1 MKLESLTIGPA
12 PWNEECAQVG
22 CEEYLDRSRKETSA
36 FRRQILR
43 HYPVPEGVD
52 HAGVRV
58 CSNPHEFGSYR
69 EVEVAFDPGSTQA
82 CAWAHQVEADPKAAL
97 ARWDSLA
104 RTELGL
110 VTEVA
115 V

>member
-22 CEEYLDRSRKETSA
+22 CDEYFDRSRKETAA

-43 HYPVPEGVD
+43 HYPVPAGVD
-52 HAGVRV
+52 NAGVRI

-69 EVEVAFDPGSTQA
+69 EVELAFDPGCTRA
-82 CAWAHQVEADPKAAL
+82 CDWAYQVEADPKAAL
-97 ARWDSLA
+97 ASWDIQA
-104 RTELGL
+104 RMELGL
-110 VTEVA
+110 LTA
-115 V
+115 VV